1 MKTENYSASVG
12 KGEFIMNQP
21 DEKMPPCDKLQS
33 PIESMIVVIRGQQVI
48 LDRDLAMLYGVETK
62 RLKEQVNRNVKRFPP
77 DFMFRLDQEELV
89 CLRSQI
95 ATSKQRG
102 GTRYAPYAFTENGV
116 AMLSSVLHTEK
127 AIATNIQIM
136 RAFTTM
142 RHVLSSNIQF
152 RQRLIELEHHQ
163 IEADKRIDEVFQCL
177 NQGVQVKEGI
187 FYDGQIFDAYAFASE
202 LIKSAKRRIVLID
215 NYSERSCSP
224 SAEWKL
230 ICEKSGFD
238 RASISDCEFRGGR
251 GRVSSHRTPAPR
263 HGQRA
268 THPTRGGGVRASHL
282 TPGYQAVT
290 LDGVSPQSLSNGI
303 PCRSCKHTSH
313 LP

>member
-1 MKTENYSASVG
+1 
-12 KGEFIMNQP
+12 
-21 DEKMPPCDKLQS
+21 
-33 PIESMIVVIRGQQVI
+33 MIIVIRGQQVI

-89 CLRSQI
+89 CLRSQF

-142 RHVLSSNIQF
+142 RHVLSSNIQI

-163 IEADKRIDEVFQCL
+163 IEADKRIDEVFQRL
-177 NQGVQVKEGI
+177 NQGVQVKEGV

-215 NYSERSCSP
+215 NYIDESVLLMLAKRNERVTAEIVTKQISET
-224 SAEWKL
+224 L
-230 ICEKSGFD
+230 
-238 RASISDCEFRGGR
+238 
-251 GRVSSHRTPAPR
+251 
-263 HGQRA
+263 
-268 THPTRGGGVRASHL
+268 
-282 TPGYQAVT
+282 T
-290 LDGVSPQSLSNGI
+290 LDIERHNRQYPHINIRESPRYHDRFLIVDDTVYHIGASLKDLGKKLFAFSRMEI
-303 PCRSCKHTSH
+303 DMREIMI
-313 LP
+313 

>member
-1 MKTENYSASVG
+1 MKTENYSVSVG
-12 KGEFIMNQP
+12 KGEFIMNHP
-21 DEKMPPCDKLQS
+21 GEKMPPCDKLQS
-33 PIESMIVVIRGQQVI
+33 SIESMIVVIRGQQVI

-142 RHVLSSNIQF
+142 RHVLSSNIQI

-163 IEADKRIDEVFQCL
+163 IETDKRIDEVFQRL

-202 LIKSAKRRIVLID
+202 LIKSAKKRIVLID
-215 NYSERSCSP
+215 NYIDESVVLMLAKRNEGV
-224 SAEWKL
+224 SAEIVTKQ
-230 ICEKSGFD
+230 
-238 RASISDCEFRGGR
+238 ISE
-251 GRVSSHRTPAPR
+251 T
-263 HGQRA
+263 
-268 THPTRGGGVRASHL
+268 L
-282 TPGYQAVT
+282 T
-290 LDGVSPQSLSNGI
+290 LDIERHNRQYPPINIRESPRYHDRFLIVDDTVYHIGASLKDLGKKLFAFSRMEIDMREIGI
-303 PCRSCKHTSH
+303 
-313 LP
+313 